1 MENIDIGKVI
11 WGAVTGGLWWFL
23 RETMLRLKAMEEK
36 QQQTEVKVQ
45 VLDSEMK
52 SKHSYLSEKIEDM
65 NIAIKDLTMEV
76 KALLKE
82 MRNNK

>member
-1 MENIDIGKVI
+1 MENIDMVKVI
-11 WGAVTGGLWWFL
+11 WGSVTGALWWFL

-36 QQQTEVKVQ
+36 QQRTEIKIQ

-52 SKHSYLSEKIEDM
+52 TKHSHLTEKIEDM
-65 NIAIKDLTMEV
+65 NSAIKDLTIEV
-76 KALLKE
+76 KSLIKE